1 MPPRPE
7 VLDCLDEA
15 VEVMDAATDPDA
27 KELPEKLT
35 RDVDDKEPVIVS
47 ELVTVMV
54 SVALLHIDALS
65 EAGALGDDNSESDA

>member
-1 MPPRPE
+1 
-7 VLDCLDEA
+7 
-15 VEVMDAATDPDA
+15 MDAATDPDA

-35 RDVDDKEPVIVS
+35 RDVDDKEPLIVS

-65 EAGALGDDNSESDA
+65 EA